1 MDKEGGPM
9 AQQIL
14 SSATTKRS
22 LGWTGVF
29 LVALTYVFLYGMNLW
44 LPLGWS
50 NYTSRI
56 WDWTQ
61 ATLTLVALAVVIMKR
76 QNLPV
81 GLLLSGFALGTI
93 SAFSHSL
100 HDPDVWGSLKE
111 GFGVLVCFS
120 GGAAIFRNLRQHVVL
135 TFQGSWLQIGRSL
148 LIGMALAIPLA
159 AFNNFY
165 FYMNSGSIQFTNWF
179 YSAIEALSPAIHEEI
194 IFRFFILALVYELLK
209 ELPPSRWITVAAVVL
224 AVVPH
229 SLNHLPDL
237 FLQNPV
243 MALVLLAATSLLFG
257 LPMAMLQIRRNLE
270 SAIAFHW
277 FIDFARFLFGF

>member
-1 MDKEGGPM
+1 M
-9 AQQIL
+9 AEQTL
-14 SSATTKRS
+14 SSATTRRS
-22 LGWTGVF
+22 LGWIGVF
-29 LVALTYVFLYGMNLW
+29 LIALAYVFLYGMNLW
-44 LPLGWS
+44 LPLTWS

-61 ATLTLVALAVVIMKR
+61 TTLTLFAVAVVIMKR
-76 QNLPV
+76 QNLSV
-81 GLLLSGFALGTI
+81 GLLLLGFILGAI
-93 SAFSHSL
+93 SAFAHSF
-100 HDPDVWGSLKE
+100 HDPDIWGSLKE
-111 GFGVLVCFS
+111 GLGVLFCFS
-120 GGAAIFRNLRQHVVL
+120 GGAAIFRNLRQHIVL
-135 TFQGSWLQIGRSL
+135 TFQGSWVQIGYSL
-148 LIGMALAIPLA
+148 LSGIALAIPLA

-179 YSAIEALSPAIHEEI
+179 YSAIEALSPGIHEEI
-194 IFRFFILALVYELLK
+194 IFRFFVLALVYDLLK
-209 ELPPSRWITVAAVVL
+209 EMPPSRWITVAAFLL

-243 MALVLLAATSLLFG
+243 MALVLLMATSLLFG

-277 FIDFARFLFGF
+277 FIDFTRFLFGF

>member
-1 MDKEGGPM
+1 M

-14 SSATTKRS
+14 SAATTKRS
-22 LGWTGVF
+22 LGWMGVF

-44 LPLGWS
+44 LPLDWS

-61 ATLTLVALAVVIMKR
+61 AILTLVALAVVIMKR
-76 QNLPV
+76 QNLSV
-81 GLLLSGFALGTI
+81 GLLLSAFALGTI
-93 SAFSHSL
+93 SGLSHLL
-100 HDPDVWGSLKE
+100 HDSDIWGSLKE
-111 GFGVLVCFS
+111 GFGVLICFS

-135 TFQGSWLQIGRSL
+135 TFQGSWVQIGRSL

-194 IFRFFILALVYELLK
+194 IFRFFVLALVYELLK
-209 ELPPSRWITVAAVVL
+209 EMPPSRWITVAAVIL

-243 MALVLLAATSLLFG
+243 MALVLLVATSLLFG

>member
-1 MDKEGGPM
+1 MDKEGVPM
-9 AQQIL
+9 VQQTP

-22 LGWTGVF
+22 LGWIGVF

-44 LPLGWS
+44 LPLAWS

-61 ATLTLVALAVVIMKR
+61 TTLTLVALAVVIMKR
-76 QNLPV
+76 QNLSV
-81 GLLLSGFALGTI
+81 GLLLLGLILGAI

-100 HDPDVWGSLKE
+100 HDPDIWGSLKV
-111 GFGVLVCFS
+111 GLGVLLCLS
-120 GGAAIFRNLRQHVVL
+120 GGAAIFRNLRQQVVL
-135 TFQGSWLQIGRSL
+135 TFQGSWVQIGHSL
-148 LIGMALAIPLA
+148 LIGTSLAIPLA

-179 YSAIEALSPAIHEEI
+179 YSAIEALSPGIHEEI
-194 IFRFFILALVYELLK
+194 IFRFFILALVYDLLK
-209 ELPPSRWITVAAVVL
+209 EMPPSRWITVAAVVL

-243 MALVLLAATSLLFG
+243 MVLVLLVATSLLFG
-257 LPMAMLQIRRNLE
+257 LPMAMLQIRRNLG

>member
-1 MDKEGGPM
+1 MDKEGVPM
-9 AQQIL
+9 AQQTL
-14 SSATTKRS
+14 SSVTTKRS
-22 LGWTGVF
+22 LGWIGVF

-44 LPLGWS
+44 LPLTWS

-61 ATLTLVALAVVIMKR
+61 TTLTLFALAVVIMKR
-76 QNLPV
+76 QNLSV
-81 GLLLSGFALGTI
+81 GVLLLGFILGAI

-100 HDPDVWGSLKE
+100 HDPDIWGSLKE
-111 GFGVLVCFS
+111 GLGVLLCLS

-135 TFQGSWLQIGRSL
+135 TFQGSWVQIGHSL
-148 LIGMALAIPLA
+148 LIGTALAIPLA

-179 YSAIEALSPAIHEEI
+179 YSAIEALSPGIHEEI
-194 IFRFFILALVYELLK
+194 IFRFFVLALVYDLLK
-209 ELPPSRWITVAAVVL
+209 EMPPSRWITVTAVVL

-229 SLNHLPDL
+229 SLNHLPEL

-243 MALVLLAATSLLFG
+243 MALVLLVATSLLFG

-277 FIDFARFLFGF
+277 FIDFTRFLFGF

>member
-1 MDKEGGPM
+1 M

-22 LGWTGVF
+22 LGWMGVF

-44 LPLGWS
+44 LPLDWS

-61 ATLTLVALAVVIMKR
+61 AILTLVALAVVIMKR
-76 QNLPV
+76 QNLSV
-81 GLLLSGFALGTI
+81 GLLLSAFALGTI
-93 SAFSHSL
+93 SGLSHLL
-100 HDPDVWGSLKE
+100 HDSDIWGSLKE
-111 GFGVLVCFS
+111 GFGVLICFS

-135 TFQGSWLQIGRSL
+135 TFQGSWVQIGRSL

-165 FYMNSGSIQFTNWF
+165 FYMNSGSMQFTNWF

-194 IFRFFILALVYELLK
+194 IFRFFVLALVYELLK
-209 ELPPSRWITVAAVVL
+209 EMPPSRWITVAAVIL

-243 MALVLLAATSLLFG
+243 MALVLLVATSLLFG